1 MTKEII
7 ILILFLTI
15 LFLTYKINKKKV
27 RNLFYKS
34 KIKQIDI
41 SELDKIFDE
50 KLISKNL
57 KGPKEDTIIKSFII
71 SPQNKIVGM
80 TSDYEAWII
89 SVLSKKSNNIFEFGT
104 CSGKTTYLMALNSN
118 KDAKITSLTLGPDQV
133 KNLSKKNID
142 NKISFRNILNESIYE
157 KFLFSGT
164 DVENKINIIFEDS
177 TKFDESKYINK
188 FDLIFIDGGHT
199 YSVVKNDTEKSF
211 KMLNKNGIILWH
223 DYVPGKQSTKNVVN
237 YLNEISRKKNILNI
251 RNTSLCVFRN
261 ID

>member
-57 KGPKEDTIIKSFII
+57 KGPKEGTIIKSFII

-89 SVLSKKSNNIFEFGT
+89 SVLSKKS
-104 CSGKTTYLMALNSN
+104 S
-118 KDAKITSLTLGPDQV
+118 
-133 KNLSKKNID
+133 
-142 NKISFRNILNESIYE
+142 NIL
-157 KFLFSGT
+157 
-164 DVENKINIIFEDS
+164 
-177 TKFDESKYINK
+177 
-188 FDLIFIDGGHT
+188 
-199 YSVVKNDTEKSF
+199 
-211 KMLNKNGIILWH
+211 
-223 DYVPGKQSTKNVVN
+223 
-237 YLNEISRKKNILNI
+237 
-251 RNTSLCVFRN
+251 
-261 ID
+261 

>member
-164 DVENKINIIFEDS
+164 DVENKINIIF
-177 TKFDESKYINK
+177 
-188 FDLIFIDGGHT
+188 
-199 YSVVKNDTEKSF
+199 
-211 KMLNKNGIILWH
+211 
-223 DYVPGKQSTKNVVN
+223 
-237 YLNEISRKKNILNI
+237 
-251 RNTSLCVFRN
+251 
-261 ID
+261 

>member
-41 SELDKIFDE
+41 SEVDKIFEE

-142 NKISFRNILNESIYE
+142 IRFNLKIYLIRAYLKKLYFDMNL
-157 KFLFSGT
+157 
-164 DVENKINIIFEDS
+164 KI
-177 TKFDESKYINK
+177 
-188 FDLIFIDGGHT
+188 
-199 YSVVKNDTEKSF
+199 
-211 KMLNKNGIILWH
+211 
-223 DYVPGKQSTKNVVN
+223 
-237 YLNEISRKKNILNI
+237 
-251 RNTSLCVFRN
+251 
-261 ID
+261 

>member
-89 SVLSKKSNNIFEFGT
+89 SALCKKSNNIFEFVNIA
-104 CSGKTTYLMALNSN
+104 SGGRATEF
-118 KDAKITSLTLGPDQV
+118 G
-133 KNLSKKNID
+133 
-142 NKISFRNILNESIYE
+142 
-157 KFLFSGT
+157 
-164 DVENKINIIFEDS
+164 DS
-177 TKFDESKYINK
+177 TYSGPAAAAHCNAQ
-188 FDLIFIDGGHT
+188 GG
-199 YSVVKNDTEKSF
+199 
-211 KMLNKNGIILWH
+211 L
-223 DYVPGKQSTKNVVN
+223 
-237 YLNEISRKKNILNI
+237 
-251 RNTSLCVFRN
+251 
-261 ID
+261 